1 MRTLLLLLLAAL
13 PLAAQ
18 PTPDPWR
25 LAADRLDPAHY
36 YGVTVANG
44 VLGIV
49 SSHEPFRVK
58 NVVLAGAYDQYGRG
72 RVSNF
77 LNGFNLLNMYLD
89 VDGRRL
95 GPTDAQHMR
104 QELDMQR
111 AAFTTTF
118 DYQDK
123 ATITY
128 TYYALRHL
136 PYTMLLDVSIV
147 AKKDLALTAA
157 SVIIMP
163 ALSWFER
170 RTGLELGSASA
181 VADSKQT
188 LVCSYLSAALLVG
201 LVLNAAFG
209 WSWADPIAALI
220 IAGFAIR
227 EGLEAWG
234 GETCVQPVSTLID
247 DSSEAP
253 NCSCH

>member
-1 MRTLLLLLLAAL
+1 MTTPLNPQAGNSESPGSPESPRTTA
-13 PLAAQ
+13 
-18 PTPDPWR
+18 DPR
-25 LAADRLDPAHY
+25 ILSTERKL
-36 YGVTVANG
+36 TLQRRIRIIVA
-44 VLGIV
+44 
-49 SSHEPFRVK
+49 
-58 NVVLAGAYDQYGRG
+58 
-72 RVSNF
+72 
-77 LNGFNLLNMYLD
+77 
-89 VDGRRL
+89 
-95 GPTDAQHMR
+95 
-104 QELDMQR
+104 
-111 AAFTTTF
+111 
-118 DYQDK
+118 

-128 TYYALRHL
+128 NVAEALIAIITGRSAGSAALFGFGLDSTVEVLSAAAVAWQFAGPDPERREKPALRL
-136 PYTMLLDVSIV
+136 I
-147 AKKDLALTAA
+147 AFAFFALAAWVGFEALSALVTGEQAQHSPVGIGLAIA

-163 ALSWFER
+163 ALSWFKR
-170 RTGLELGSASA
+170 RTGLELGSASV